1 MFRRTRRGINHRI
14 YWCAKSSII
23 MTKLPTI
30 TGEELIAALEKAG
43 FSIVR
48 LLVGFYCSGITII

>member
-1 MFRRTRRGINHRI
+1 
-14 YWCAKSSII
+14 